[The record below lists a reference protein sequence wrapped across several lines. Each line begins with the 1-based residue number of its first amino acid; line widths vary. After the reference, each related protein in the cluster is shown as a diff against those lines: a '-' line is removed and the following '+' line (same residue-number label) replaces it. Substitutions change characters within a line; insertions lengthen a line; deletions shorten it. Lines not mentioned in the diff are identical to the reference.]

1 MDPAQQKALNAL
13 ESFILLSSSAS
24 SPRAAADLVKQAT
37 SAPNTYVFAE
47 LLQTKN
53 IAALKDGPP
62 EYASSYTLL
71 EIFAWG
77 TWADYSCA
85 SQSPIAPQSPMYA
98 KPDTLTATPN
108 LPPLTDAQAYKLRQ
122 LSLLSLSASPS
133 TLTYTHLLTALSLP
147 STRALEDLVISTI
160 YAGLLVAKLDTKSQ
174 RVDVSSVSPLRDLPP
189 ARVPQLLSTL
199 DTWNA
204 RCVSVLDDLETQIKD
219 VRQKALERKK
229 REQRD
234 ETAVEKL
241 VGQALK
247 ERGKAG
253 EKRMAQDPVG
263 GREAAVGDENDDMD
277 LDEKAGPGRPR
288 GAKRGGGAFKNAA
301 KRMMG

>member
-1 MDPAQQKALNAL
+1 MDTTQQKALNAL

-53 IAALKDGPP
+53 VAALKNGSL
-62 EYASSYTLL
+62 EYSSYYTLL

-77 TWADYSCA
+77 TWADYS
-85 SQSPIAPQSPMYA
+85 S
-98 KPDTLTATPN
+98 TPN
-108 LPPLTDAQAYKLRQ
+108 LPSLTDAQAHKLRQ

-147 STRALEDLVISTI
+147 STRDLEDLVISTI
-160 YAGLLVAKLDTKSQ
+160 YAGLLVAKLNTQSQ
-174 RVDVSSVSPLRDLPP
+174 RIDVSSVSPLRDLRPGK
-189 ARVPQLLSTL
+189 VPQLISTL
-199 DTWNA
+199 DTWNG
-204 RCVSVLDDLETQIKD
+204 RCVSVLDDLETQIKE
-219 VRQKALERKK
+219 VRQKALERRK

-234 ETAVEKL
+234 EAAVEKF

-247 ERGKAG
+247 EKGKAG
-253 EKRMAQDPVG
+253 EKRGAQEAVG
-263 GREAAVGDENDDMD
+263 GGPTSAGDGNDGMD

-288 GAKRGGGAFKNAA
+288 GAKRGGGAIKNAA